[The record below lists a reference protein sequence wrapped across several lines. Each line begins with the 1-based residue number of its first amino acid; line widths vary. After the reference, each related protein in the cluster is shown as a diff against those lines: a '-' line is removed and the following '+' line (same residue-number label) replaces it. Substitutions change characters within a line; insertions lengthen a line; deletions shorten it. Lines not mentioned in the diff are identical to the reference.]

1 MRKEN
6 SMKAKLQAQV
16 GKGRLKVSFL
26 ILPWILLC
34 FTSLSTKAALQ
45 FDVFPGYGE
54 FVRAYHWC
62 PFTFELHQDGP
73 DFNGFISL
81 RDSNSGV
88 EHTIPIEL
96 PTNTRKRV
104 VIPVYYKGGGNLYNW
119 TARLV
124 SGSGRT
130 VEERTQFQGT
140 EIPWSGYLM
149 GSVSRSFAGQPAFP
163 KEPSQEKYR
172 PRVGRIQAAH
182 FPDQPLALEGLN
194 SLYLHASKAIELEIP
209 QAKALSAWL
218 AQGGHLIVAMDEPA
232 EINSTEWLSAL
243 VPFIPNGVGSMEW
256 DGTLEK
262 WLKNPS
268 PSVAP
273 APTCDPSLIDRPN
286 QSRHRHNPNIDNRY
300 TRLKDDPKK
309 KGLALPVVTGT
320 VTDGSVLAEQG
331 GIPLIIQ
338 ATRGR
343 GQLTLLTFSPERD
356 PIKTWKN
363 KPWFWAKLG
372 GIPGQWFEGGNRNYW
387 SGQSVDGL
395 FGSMIESRQVKKLPV
410 EWLMVMLVVYLAFIG
425 PIDRIVLKKLN
436 RQMWTWI
443 TFPAYVA
450 LFSALIYYVGFRLRA
465 GDSEWSELHVV
476 DVIPFGQ
483 ENFTRGR
490 TYGSLYSPVNARYEL
505 ASNRNMGS
513 FRTEA
518 TANWNGSIGGQSS
531 KVLKQ
536 GEGFVAGVSVPVW
549 TSRLFISDWY
559 DQLENSPIE
568 ASLEKQGTS
577 EAAIVVKNKSS
588 FEFSQLRLVFDDQV
602 YELTGLP
609 GGPAASQSIKLSEL
623 QSMNLDQFL
632 RNNSSL
638 FSQALQSRSRA
649 LGNTFRLDDVFAAST
664 TASFVD
670 ILYKKG
676 INGQNFNHQRN
687 IDLTPHL
694 ENEHAVLLAWSE
706 TDLGIPKMN
715 QFAPNN
721 ETRRTLLRLLIPKT
735 NSAKNPQ

>member
-1 MRKEN
+1 
-6 SMKAKLQAQV
+6 
-16 GKGRLKVSFL
+16 
-26 ILPWILLC
+26 
-34 FTSLSTKAALQ
+34 
-45 FDVFPGYGE
+45 
-54 FVRAYHWC
+54 
-62 PFTFELHQDGP
+62 
-73 DFNGFISL
+73 
-81 RDSNSGV
+81 
-88 EHTIPIEL
+88 
-96 PTNTRKRV
+96 
-104 VIPVYYKGGGNLYNW
+104 
-119 TARLV
+119 
-124 SGSGRT
+124 
-130 VEERTQFQGT
+130 
-140 EIPWSGYLM
+140 
-149 GSVSRSFAGQPAFP
+149 
-163 KEPSQEKYR
+163 
-172 PRVGRIQAAH
+172 
-182 FPDQPLALEGLN
+182 
-194 SLYLHASKAIELEIP
+194 
-209 QAKALSAWL
+209 
-218 AQGGHLIVAMDEPA
+218 
-232 EINSTEWLSAL
+232 
-243 VPFIPNGVGSMEW
+243 MEW

-602 YELTGLP
+602 YELKGLP

-649 LGNTFRLDDVFAAST
+649 LGHTFRLDDVFAAST